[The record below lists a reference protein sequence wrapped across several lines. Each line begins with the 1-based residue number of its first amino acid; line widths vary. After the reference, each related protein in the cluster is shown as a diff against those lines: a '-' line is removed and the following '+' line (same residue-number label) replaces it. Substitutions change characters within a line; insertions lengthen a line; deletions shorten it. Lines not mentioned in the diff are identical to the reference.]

1 MATKKKA
8 AYTESHKGSTKSS
21 SASKSKSSSSS
32 SHKGHQKTIKEI
44 MSPRVVAVTSITFL
58 PEAAQIMLEEDVGA
72 LPVVQEDG
80 TLLGIVTDRDITVR
94 GVAKGQNTSQV
105 QVADIFTTDD
115 LVTVSPET
123 TIAEAERLMEEHQVR
138 RLPIV
143 EGGTRLV
150 GIVALADI
158 ARAVGKSTVG
168 EVLKEVS
175 KPGGEHD
182 QATES

>member
-8 AYTESHKGSTKSS
+8 AYTESHKGSGKSS
-21 SASKSKSSSSS
+21 SKTSTASKSAS
-32 SHKGHQKTIKEI
+32 SHKSSGKTVKEI

-94 GVAKGQNTSQV
+94 GVARGQNTAQV

-115 LVTVSPET
+115 LVTVTPET
-123 TIAEAERLMEEHQVR
+123 TITEAEQLMEEHQVR
-138 RLPIV
+138 RLPVIE
-143 EGGTRLV
+143 EGKRLV
-150 GIVALADI
+150 GIIALADV
-158 ARAVGKSTVG
+158 ARTAGKSTVG
-168 EVLKEVS
+168 DVLKEVS

-182 QATES
+182 QSAEQ